1 MVKLIKV
8 YSIIRMVNKW
18 NLGGG
23 AIREV
28 TKIGPNIDPVADG
41 IILPDPVLLFH
52 QLLDQ
57 YLAQTR

>member
-1 MVKLIKV
+1 MVKLIKA
-8 YSIIRMVNKW
+8 YSIIRIVNKW

-23 AIREV
+23 AIGEV

-41 IILPDPVLLFH
+41 IILPGPVVLFH

-57 YLAQTR
+57 YLAQSR